1 MYATRPAASLTS
13 NPVQLQFN
21 LDRIF
26 KIHVLRSILL
36 LFPIE
41 ILGPVER
48 THVWFSQG
56 KKERT
61 RKQNR
66 KQETV

>member
-1 MYATRPAASLTS
+1 MYDYMYATRPAASLTS

-48 THVWFSQG
+48 THV
-56 KKERT
+56 
-61 RKQNR
+61 
-66 KQETV
+66 